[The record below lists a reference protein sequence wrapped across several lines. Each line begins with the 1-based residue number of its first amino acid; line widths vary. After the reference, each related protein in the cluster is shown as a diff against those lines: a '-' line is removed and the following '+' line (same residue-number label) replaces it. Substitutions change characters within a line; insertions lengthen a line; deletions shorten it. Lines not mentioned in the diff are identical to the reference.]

1 MSEELDQAKRQ
12 VAIANRILTYVG
24 LAAGV
29 RASLGHVSMRLPNDP
44 SRFLVKGRGYRMDII
59 SRMRPEDM
67 VTCDLEGRWVDGPEG
82 SMPCNEVKMHSC
94 IYQVRPDVLS
104 VVHVHPTFTVVL
116 STLKQQIKPIAQ
128 EGIQLVR
135 KPLPVYPH
143 TKTVVTDQEGKD
155 VAKLLGDGNAV
166 LLLGH
171 GATTVGR
178 TPEESVM
185 RMIHL
190 EHQAQM
196 NYYALSALG
205 PNFPCVPDELIEEL
219 VVGQNNAALPHFKDR
234 AAELAKAGFARRLG
248 GNIWGYLEEMVTPG
262 L

>member
-1 MSEELDQAKRQ
+1 MSEDIDQAKRQ
-12 VAIANRILTYVG
+12 VAIANRILSYVG
-24 LAAGV
+24 LASGV

-44 SRFLVKGRGYRMDII
+44 TKFLVKGRGYRMDII

-94 IYQVRPDVLS
+94 IYQARPDVLS
-104 VVHVHPTFTVVL
+104 VVHVHPTFSVVL
-116 STLKQQIKPIAQ
+116 STIGQPIRPIAQ

-135 KPLPVYPH
+135 QPLPVYPH
-143 TKTVVTDQEGKD
+143 TKTVVTDEEGKE

-166 LLLGH
+166 LLMGH
-171 GATTVGR
+171 GSATVGR

-196 NYYALSALG
+196 TYYALSAMG
-205 PNFPCVPDELIEEL
+205 PNFQYIPDNLIEEL
-219 VVGQNNAALPHFKDR
+219 IIGQNNAALPHFKER
-234 AAELAKAGFARRLG
+234 AEYLSAHGFSRRIG
-248 GNIWGYLEEMVTPG
+248 GNIWGYLEEMVSPG

>member
-1 MSEELDQAKRQ
+1 MAEELDQAKRQ

-44 SRFLVKGRGYRMDII
+44 TKFLVKGRGYRMDII

-67 VTCDLEGRWVDGPEG
+67 VTCNLQGSWVDGPEG

-94 IYQVRPDVLS
+94 IYQVRTDVLS
-104 VVHVHPTFTVVL
+104 VVHVHPTFTVLL
-116 STLKQQIKPIAQ
+116 STLKQTIKPIAQ
-128 EGIQLVR
+128 EGVQIVR
-135 KPLPVYPH
+135 KPLPLYPH
-143 TKTVVTDQEGKD
+143 TKTVVSDEEGKE
-155 VAKLLGDGNAV
+155 VAKLLGDGQAV

-205 PNFPCVPDELIEEL
+205 PNFPSIPDELIQEMIDAPP
-219 VVGQNNAALPHFKDR
+219 QNTHPHFKDR
-234 AAELAKAGFARRLG
+234 LAKLGVTRRLG
-248 GNIWGYLEEMVTPG
+248 GSLWPYLEELVSPG

>member
-1 MSEELDQAKRQ
+1 MAEDLDEAKRQ
-12 VAIANRILTYVG
+12 VAIANRILAYVG
-24 LAAGV
+24 LASGV

-44 SRFLVKGRGYRMDII
+44 NRFLVKGRGYRMDIL

-67 VTCDLEGRWVDGPEG
+67 VTCNLDGEWVDGPEG

-94 IYQVRPDVLS
+94 IYQARPDVLS
-104 VVHVHPTFTVVL
+104 VVHVHPTFSTVL
-116 STLKQQIKPIAQ
+116 STLKLPIRPMVQ
-128 EGIQLVR
+128 EGAQVVR

-143 TKTVVTDQEGKD
+143 TKTVVSDAEGKE
-155 VAKLLGDGNAV
+155 VARLLGNGHAI

-171 GATTVGR
+171 GSATTGR
-178 TPEESVM
+178 SPEESVT

-205 PNFPCVPDELIEEL
+205 PNYPSIPDELIQEMEDAPP
-219 VVGQNNAALPHFKDR
+219 QNTHPHFKQR
-234 AAELAKAGFARRLG
+234 LAQIGQTRRPGIWAYMQEQVLG
-248 GNIWGYLEEMVTPG
+248 GM
-262 L
+262 

>member
-1 MSEELDQAKRQ
+1 MSGELDEAKQQ
-12 VAIANRILTYVG
+12 VAVANRILAYVG
-24 LAAGV
+24 LASGV

-44 SRFLVKGRGYRMDII
+44 TKFLVKGRGYRMDIL

-67 VTCDLEGRWVDGPEG
+67 VTCDLEGKWLDGPEG

-104 VVHVHPTFTVVL
+104 VTHVHPTFTVVL
-116 STLKQQIKPIAQ
+116 STLKQTIRPIAQ
-128 EGIQLVR
+128 EGAQLVR
-135 KPLPVYPH
+135 KPLPLYPH
-143 TKTVVTDQEGKD
+143 TKTVVTDSEGKE
-155 VAKLLGDGNAV
+155 VAQMLGNGDAI

-178 TPEESVM
+178 TPEESVL

-190 EHQAQM
+190 EHQAEM

-205 PNFPCVPDELIEEL
+205 PNFSAIPDELIEEM
-219 VVGQNNAALPHFKDR
+219 VVGQDNRTLPHFKDR
-234 AAELAKAGFARRLG
+234 LAQLGSTRRLG
-248 GNIWGYLEEMVTPG
+248 IWPYLAEMASQG
-262 L
+262 M